1 MGKKAV
7 NEFFYNI
14 LALFRKEVLIL
25 LQDKR
30 NRFILVA
37 PILVQT
43 LVFGY
48 VASYD
53 LNRVEFAVLD
63 ADNSTASRRLV
74 AQFDGSPN
82 FVRVASLESPSQM
95 AQLVDTRKML
105 LVVHI
110 GQHFERELQ
119 SGNQAPVQI
128 IVDGRNSNVA
138 GIAAG
143 YANAL
148 IAAFNGEWG
157 GGEVSSMPVVS
168 ARAWFNPN
176 LETRW
181 NIISGM
187 VVVLAVVQVTILAG
201 QSVARE
207 KEQGTFDQILVT
219 PLGPMELLLGK
230 ALPPVVIGLVQSSL
244 VLFVALKWFAIPF
257 AGSYALLY
265 AGLFVYNC
273 AIVGIGLCISALTS
287 TMQQAMLYCFTA
299 LMPMILLSG
308 FATPIASMPEVLQM
322 ATLLNPARYGVEFAQ
337 RIYLEGAGLQA
348 MMPLYTPLALMACV
362 TLGTASRLFRTRL

>member
-1 MGKKAV
+1 MAD
-7 NEFFYNI
+7 FFHNI
-14 LALFRKEVLIL
+14 LALCRKEVLIL

-43 LVFGY
+43 LIFGY

-53 LNRVEFAVLD
+53 LNRVEYAVLD
-63 ADNSTASRRLV
+63 ADRSAASRTLL

-82 FVRVASLESPSQM
+82 FVRVATLDSPAQM
-95 AQLVDTRKML
+95 DRLVDSRKTL

-119 SGNQAPVQI
+119 AGNVVPVQV

-148 IAAFNGEWG
+148 VNAFNAAWSG
-157 GGEVSSMPVVS
+157 GASLPMPDI
-168 ARAWFNPN
+168 ATRAWFNPN
-176 LETRW
+176 LVTRW

-187 VVVLAVVQVTILAG
+187 LVVLAVVQVTILAG

-244 VLFVALKWFAIPF
+244 VLLIALEWFSIQF
-257 AGSYALLY
+257 QGSYLLLY
-265 AGLFVYNC
+265 AGLFIYNC
-273 AIVGIGLCISALTS
+273 AIVGIGLCISALTA

-308 FATPIASMPEVLQM
+308 FATPIASMPAALQK
-322 ATLLNPARYGVEFAQ
+322 ATLLNPARYGVAFAQ
-337 RIYLEGAGLQA
+337 SIYLEGATLDA
-348 MMPLYTPLALMACV
+348 VLPLYIPLAIMACI